1 MSKVPMLSKPLKK
14 RQRDPLPD
22 ETDRTAEADKFVS
35 GAAVATSPA
44 IVKTSDKPAKP
55 KFERKNFRFTVDELQ
70 KIDELKVNL
79 LLASREK
86 GETVSLYDNEI
97 VRLGVLALAKMST
110 DDVLALVSNLPRAK

>member
-1 MSKVPMLSKPLKK
+1 MSKAPILAKPIKK
-14 RQRDPLPD
+14 RQRDPLQGTN
-22 ETDRTAEADKFVS
+22 EQTAEADKFVS

-55 KFERKNFRFTVDELQ
+55 KFERKNFRFTVEELQ
-70 KIDELKVNL
+70 KIDDLKLNL

-97 VRLGVLALAKMST
+97 VRLGVLALAEMST
-110 DDVLALVSNLPRAK
+110 DDVLALVDQLPRAK

>member
-22 ETDRTAEADKFVS
+22 ETDRTAVADKFVS

-86 GETVSLYDNEI
+86 GETISLYDNEI